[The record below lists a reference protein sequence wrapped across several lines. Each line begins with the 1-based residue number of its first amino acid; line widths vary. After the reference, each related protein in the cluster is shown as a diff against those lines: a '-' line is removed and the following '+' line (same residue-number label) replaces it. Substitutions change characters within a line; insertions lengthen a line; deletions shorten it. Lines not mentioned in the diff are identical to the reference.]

1 MCLVHLFLFLMFEC
15 RGVSHTPEYVLPR
28 MGNVSRV
35 CFRAYAIRPYRFV
48 LSLSMRGDG
57 IPLSVCFVCFRPSA
71 LVFRLSHASAP
82 VTLPLRRICNPKHQ
96 LMMLRKAT
104 SPADDADCKSAVT
117 GSYFKSTVILS
128 KFQAN
133 TFNKIATFVSC
144 TRGLSSS
151 SSITGS
157 FG

>member
-1 MCLVHLFLFLMFEC
+1 MCLGHLFLFLMFEC
-15 RGVSHTPEYVLPR
+15 RGVSHTPESIHETRFPYGVKR
-28 MGNVSRV
+28 I
-35 CFRAYAIRPYRFV
+35 RAYAIRPYRFV